1 MRVCLKFILAMMF
14 TVVLVTGCENG
25 PEESTRSAPGGVLN
39 QLAPDFT
46 LADMQGN
53 QVTLSQF
60 RGKVVLLNFWATWCP
75 PCREEMPS
83 MEQLH
88 QRYKDQ
94 GLVMLA
100 VNVEEDGYQAVSRF
114 LEGKNYTFPIL
125 LDRENNVQNAYKVF
139 RFPETFV
146 IDKNGIIVEKL
157 IGGRDWMS
165 GKAYALVN
173 FLMGG

>member
-1 MRVCLKFILAMMF
+1 MLPETYPAACLISRRPTSHL
-14 TVVLVTGCENG
+14 
-25 PEESTRSAPGGVLN
+25 S
-39 QLAPDFT
+39 
-46 LADMQGN
+46 DMQGN

-100 VNVEEDGYQAVSRF
+100 VNVEKDGYQAVSRF

-125 LDRENNVQNAYKVF
+125 LNTAAEV
-139 RFPETFV
+139 
-146 IDKNGIIVEKL
+146 
-157 IGGRDWMS
+157 
-165 GKAYALVN
+165 
-173 FLMGG
+173 